1 MAEPV
6 LKKGS
11 NDPAVGDLQQALKTL
26 GYDPGPV
33 DGVFGAQTES
43 AVRRFSRRA
52 RLRPMGW
59 LVG

>member
-11 NDPAVGDLQQALKTL
+11 NDPCVRALREAPEAL

-33 DGVFGAQTES
+33 
-43 AVRRFSRRA
+43 
-52 RLRPMGW
+52 
-59 LVG
+59 